1 MSDLRS
7 TRFDW
12 LLGITC
18 GVATF
23 SSVNCANAQITP
35 DATLPNNSR
44 VTIHNNIRTIEGG
57 TQAGSNLFHSFRE
70 FSVPTGGTAFFNNA
84 LDVQNIISRVT
95 GSSISNIDGLIQAN
109 GKANLFL
116 LNSNGIIFGRNAT
129 LKIGGSFTGTTAN
142 SLKFADG
149 SVFGTNPNQSSALL
163 TISVPIGLQFNYNQ
177 IGTIANTGNLAVT
190 EGQNL
195 NLIGTNV
202 TNNGQLSAA
211 GGQVTVAAVH
221 QGEAS
226 LGETGE
232 ILSWSDQSKDILFNS
247 NDVGSAIVSGKINAS
262 NLTPGKTGGKVLI
275 LGDRVGLLDNSI
287 VNVSGDAGGGEVFVG
302 GDYQVQ
308 KLPLA
313 SATYISPKAFI
324 NADALNK
331 GNGGQITVFST
342 QSTRAYGSL
351 SVRGG
356 RVAGNGGLIETSGS
370 HFLDV
375 AGIRTDASA
384 TNGQSGTW
392 LLDPRN
398 VTLDSA
404 TSTGSFS
411 DGNPNIFT
419 PGGDDAVVNISDI
432 TNQLNAET
440 NVTIATSNTGNKLG
454 NITAPPYVLSIR
466 TRNTSPVT
474 LTLQAANDITL
485 QNFEFTANNA
495 PLNVVLQAGVGKSS
509 GNVSLSRGS
518 VETRGGAF
526 TATAPSSVSLE
537 NFGIMNSN
545 ETFAAAPITITAN
558 NIHFT
563 NPNIVSN
570 GNVLLLADQVGESNG
585 SVSINGGEID
595 IRGGTFTAKAT
606 GSFSLKN
613 LLISSNN
620 TVARAAA
627 PITINAPDVSIQSGG
642 IKSNTNSNANGG
654 LISINAGNLSL
665 EEASISSTTSGN
677 GNSADININVNSLSA
692 KNGGTIS
699 SQTDGN
705 GNAGNL
711 TLTAKSKVEFLQN
724 GALQS
729 ITTGNG
735 NAGNVAVSAKS
746 VLLQDDAGIDSTA
759 YGNITSKGNAGN
771 ITINGSDSILIQ
783 NSGLNSGT
791 LGEGNAGSIVI
802 KTGSL
807 KLENSGLGNDT
818 GIDRN
823 NNNLINNKGNAGNWD
838 ITANTIEFQNSSIS
852 SETGGSGNSGKFNI
866 TANSLILRNNSNIG
880 TSTQLNSR
888 GNAGR
893 IDINAKS
900 VLVENDTNSTDQ
912 QSTVSSITRGSGNA
926 GEITINADIVQLK
939 NRGIIDVGT
948 NAQGKAGQFNLS
960 ANSLELDNY
969 SNIRSSTNGSGNGGD
984 LNLRVSGALMVS
996 NHSIISVSSDSTQSA
1011 KAGDINV
1018 QAGSIFLD
1026 NQGKILGQALSG
1038 DGGSINLQPRNLL
1051 LLRRGSQISTSTG
1064 NADADNRITINAP
1077 SGLISAFTG
1086 TTGIG
1091 GNGGN
1096 AGNITINAPSGFI
1109 VSAAGQNNEI
1119 TANAFRGR
1127 GGSININALGVFGFG
1142 FLLNQDIV
1150 LQTPPISVVDISSKL
1165 MNNTC
1170 SAYNKKNESQFIITG
1185 RGGLPPSPSEPLSSD
1200 VVWSDTRL
1208 PVTTTQHVSQKPAA
1222 KPSKLASVAI
1232 LPATGWVFNDK
1243 GEVILVS
1250 SVSNATANVSSPAT
1264 CPQRS

>member
-57 TQAGSNLFHSFRE
+57 TQAGKNLFHSFRE

-84 LDVQNIISRVT
+84 LDIQNIISRVT

-163 TISVPIGLQFNYNQ
+163 TISVPIGLQLNNQ
-177 IGTIANTGNLAVT
+177 TGAIANSGNLAVT

-195 NLIGTNV
+195 NLIGSNV

-226 LGETGE
+226 LGQSGE

-262 NLTPGKTGGKVLI
+262 NPTPGKTGGKVLI
-275 LGDRVGLLDNSI
+275 SGDRVGLLDNSV

-302 GDYQVQ
+302 G
-308 KLPLA
+308 A
-313 SATYISPKAFI
+313 SATYISPTALI

-370 HFLDV
+370 HFIDV

-398 VTLDSA
+398 VILDSA
-404 TSTGSFS
+404 KSTGSFN

-419 PGGDDAVVNISDI
+419 GGSDDAVVNISDI
-432 TNQLNAET
+432 TNQLNVGT
-440 NVTIATSNTGNKLG
+440 NVTIASSSTGNQLG
-454 NITAPPYVLSIR
+454 NITAPAYVLSIR

-485 QNFEFTANNA
+485 QNFEFTSNNA

-509 GNVSLSRGS
+509 GNVSLSHGS

-526 TATAPSSVSLE
+526 TATAPSSISLE
-537 NFGIMNSN
+537 NFGIINSN
-545 ETFAAAPITITAN
+545 ETFAAPITISAK
-558 NIHFT
+558 NIHLI

-570 GNVLLLADQVGESNG
+570 GNVLLLADKVGESNG

-595 IRGGTFTAKAT
+595 IKGGTFTAKAT

-620 TVARAAA
+620 TLRRAAA
-627 PITINAPDVSIQSGG
+627 SITINAPDVSIKSGG
-642 IKSNTNSNANGG
+642 IQSNTNGDGNGG
-654 LISINAGNLSL
+654 LISINASNLSL
-665 EEASISSTTSGN
+665 DEASISSITSSN

-705 GNAGNL
+705 GNAGNI

-735 NAGNVAVSAKS
+735 NAGNVTVSAKS

-759 YGNITSKGNAGN
+759 YGDITSKGNAGN

-866 TANSLILRNNSNIG
+866 VANSLILRNNSNIG

-900 VLVENDTNSTDQ
+900 ILVENDTITDQ

-984 LNLRVSGALMVS
+984 LNLRVNGALMVS
-996 NHSIISVSSDSTQSA
+996 NHSSISVSSDSTQSA

-1018 QAGSIFLD
+1018 RSGSIFLD
-1026 NQGKILGQALSG
+1026 NQGKILGQARSG
-1038 DGGSINLQPRNLL
+1038 DGGSINLQLRDLL
-1051 LLRRGSQISTSTG
+1051 LLGRGSQISTSTG

-1109 VSAAGQNNEI
+1109 VSVTGQNNEI

-1127 GGSININALGVFGFG
+1127 GGSINITAVGVFGFG

-1150 LQTPPISVVDISSKL
+1150 LQTPPISVVDMSSKL

-1170 SAYNKKNESQFIITG
+1170 SAYSKKNESQFIITG
-1185 RGGLPPSPSEPLSSD
+1185 RGGLPPTPLESLSSD

-1208 PVTTTQHVSQKPAA
+1208 PVTTQHVSQKPAA
-1222 KPSKLASVAI
+1222 KPSKPASVAI
-1232 LPATGWVFNDK
+1232 IPATGWVFNNK

-1250 SVSNATANVSSPAT
+1250 SVSNTTASVSSPAT
-1264 CPQRS
+1264 CPQL

>member
-23 SSVNCANAQITP
+23 SSVNCAIAQITP
-35 DATLPNNSR
+35 DATLHNNSR
-44 VTIHNNIRTIEGG
+44 VTTHSNIRTIEGG
-57 TQAGSNLFHSFRE
+57 TQAGRNLFHSFRE

-84 LDVQNIISRVT
+84 LDIQNIISRVT

-163 TISVPIGLQFNYNQ
+163 TISVPIGLQLNHNQ
-177 IGTIANTGNLAVT
+177 TGTIANTGNLAVT

-262 NLTPGKTGGKVLI
+262 NPTPGKTGGKVLI

-302 GDYQVQ
+302 GDYQVRT
-308 KLPLA
+308 LPLA

-356 RVAGNGGLIETSGS
+356 RVAGNGGLIETSGG

-419 PGGDDAVVNISDI
+419 AGGDDAVVNISDI
-432 TNQLNAET
+432 TNQLNAGT
-440 NVTIATSNTGNKLG
+440 NVTIATSNTGNQLG

-466 TRNTSPVT
+466 TKNTSPVT

-526 TATAPSSVSLE
+526 MATAPSSVSLE

-545 ETFAAAPITITAN
+545 ETFAAPITITAK
-558 NIHFT
+558 NIHLT

-570 GNVLLLADQVGESNG
+570 GNVLLLADKVGESNG

-595 IRGGTFTAKAT
+595 IGGGTFTAKAT

-620 TVARAAA
+620 TVSRAAA

-642 IKSNTNSNANGG
+642 IKSNTNGDGNGG
-654 LISINAGNLSL
+654 LISINAGYLFL

-699 SQTDGN
+699 SQTDGS

-735 NAGNVAVSAKS
+735 NAGNVTVSAKS
-746 VLLQDDAGIDSTA
+746 VLLQDNAGIDSTA

-823 NNNLINNKGNAGNWD
+823 NNNFINNRGNAGNWD

-866 TANSLILRNNSNIG
+866 AANSLILRNSSNIG

-900 VLVENDTNSTDQ
+900 ILVENDTNITDK
-912 QSTVSSITRGSGNA
+912 QSTVGSITRGSGNA

-960 ANSLELDNY
+960 ANSLELDND

-984 LNLRVSGALMVS
+984 LNLRVNGALMVS
-996 NHSIISVSSDSTQSA
+996 NHSSISVSSDSTQSA

-1018 QAGSIFLD
+1018 RAGSIFLD
-1026 NQGKILGQALSG
+1026 NQGKILGQARSG
-1038 DGGSINLQPRNLL
+1038 DGGSINLQPRDLL

-1127 GGSININALGVFGFG
+1127 GGSINITALGVFGFG

-1170 SAYNKKNESQFIITG
+1170 SPTRAKNESRFIITG
-1185 RGGLPPSPSEPLSSD
+1185 RGGLPPSPDELLSSD

-1208 PVTTTQHVSQKPAA
+1208 PVTTQHISKKPAG
-1222 KPSKLASVAI
+1222 KPSKPASVAI
-1232 LPATGWVFNDK
+1232 VPATGWVFNNK

-1250 SVSNATANVSSPAT
+1250 SASNTTASVSTPAT
-1264 CPQRS
+1264 CPQR

>member
-116 LNSNGIIFGRNAT
+116 LNYNGIIFGRNAT

-163 TISVPIGLQFNYNQ
+163 KISVPIGLQFNSNQ
-177 IGTIANTGNLAVT
+177 TGMIANTGNLAVT

-195 NLIGTNV
+195 NLIGNNV

-262 NLTPGKTGGKVLI
+262 NPTPGKTGGKVLI

-302 GDYQVQ
+302 GDYQVRT
-308 KLPLA
+308 LPLA

-356 RVAGNGGLIETSGS
+356 RVAGNGGLIETSGA

-404 TSTGSFS
+404 TSTGSFN

-419 PGGDDAVVNISDI
+419 GGSDDAVVNISDI
-432 TNQLNAET
+432 TNQLNTGT
-440 NVTIATSNTGNKLG
+440 NVTIATSGTGNQLG
-454 NITAPPYVLSIR
+454 NITAPPSVLSIR

-495 PLNVVLQAGVGKSS
+495 PLNVVLQAGVGKSN
-509 GNVSLSRGS
+509 GNVSLSHGS

-545 ETFAAAPITITAN
+545 ETFAAPITISAN
-558 NIHFT
+558 NIHLI

-585 SVSINGGEID
+585 SVSINGGKID
-595 IRGGTFTAKAT
+595 IGGGTFTAKAT
-606 GSFSLKN
+606 DSFSLKN
-613 LLISSNN
+613 LLLSSNN

-627 PITINAPDVSIQSGG
+627 PITINAPDVSIQNGS
-642 IKSNTNSNANGG
+642 IKSNTNGDENGG
-654 LISINAGNLSL
+654 LISINAGYLYL
-665 EEASISSTTSGN
+665 DEASISSTSSGN

-692 KNGGTIS
+692 KNGGMIN
-699 SQTDGN
+699 SQTDGS

-735 NAGNVAVSAKS
+735 NAGNVTVNAKS
-746 VLLQDDAGIDSTA
+746 VLLQDDAGIESTA

-823 NNNLINNKGNAGNWD
+823 NNNLINNQGNAGNWD

-866 TANSLILRNNSNIG
+866 VANSLILRNSSNIG

-900 VLVENDTNSTDQ
+900 ILVENDINITDN

-984 LNLRVSGALMVS
+984 LNLRVNGALMVS
-996 NHSIISVSSDSTQSA
+996 NHSSISVSSDSTQSA

-1038 DGGSINLQPRNLL
+1038 DGGSINLQLRDLL

-1064 NADADNRITINAP
+1064 NADDDNRITINAP

-1109 VSAAGQNNEI
+1109 VSVAGQNNEI

-1127 GGSININALGVFGFG
+1127 GGNINITALGVFGFG

-1150 LQTPPISVVDISSKL
+1150 LQTPPISVADMSSKL

-1170 SAYNKKNESQFIITG
+1170 SAYSKKNESQFIITG
-1185 RGGLPPSPSEPLSSD
+1185 HGGLPPSPLEPLSSD

-1208 PVTTTQHVSQKPAA
+1208 PVTMQHVSQKPAV
-1222 KPSKLASVAI
+1222 KPSKPVSVAI
-1232 LPATGWVFNDK
+1232 IPATGWVFNNK

-1250 SVSNATANVSSPAT
+1250 SVSNTTASVSSPAT
-1264 CPQRS
+1264 CPQL